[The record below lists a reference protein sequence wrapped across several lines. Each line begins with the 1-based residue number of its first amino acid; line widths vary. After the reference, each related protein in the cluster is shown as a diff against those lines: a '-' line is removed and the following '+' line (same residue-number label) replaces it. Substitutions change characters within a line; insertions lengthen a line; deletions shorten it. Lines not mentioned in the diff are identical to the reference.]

1 MADGFN
7 RFHTGGQYLYQ
18 NQHNRNLHSHRNGS
32 PISNTRGLFQPNID
46 TPSPNRSPG
55 TNSPAHN
62 PYSMFNHGNHRQNHG
77 LLNGNAGHQAYQ
89 PQMNLA
95 KHFQNHQNI

>member
-18 NQHNRNLHSHRNGS
+18 SQHSRNLHTHRNGS

-46 TPSPNRSPG
+46 TPATEIERMPASVLLLFAPGPLVRSL
-55 TNSPAHN
+55 PAL
-62 PYSMFNHGNHRQNHG
+62 P
-77 LLNGNAGHQAYQ
+77 
-89 PQMNLA
+89 
-95 KHFQNHQNI
+95 